1 MNFLS
6 TEKALA
12 QVVSRYQLL
21 EQTIVGETVSSFP
34 EYLSQIY
41 TVFLT
46 VVTVLAVLIL
56 VYGGIEYSISEAF
69 STKENAKKR
78 MQSALFGLL
87 LALSSALLLQTINPE
102 LLNLEIEMEALDP
115 VGSGQSAVTDGSNPE
130 FQSEPNPQ
138 APIESSGDIQKD
150 IYNAAKA
157 YENSSTSAGPGN
169 GVVAC
174 AWAVNNVITKA
185 GYQSVNGDAVKSM
198 KSVLDGSRGQEIN
211 KSEARPGDIAIVTDA
226 PSKESGKLG
235 NHVGICTDNGCN
247 RVLSNSSSRAQFDYT
262 GGFGFPEAYNEG
274 GNEYVYRLN
283 N

>member
-1 MNFLS
+1 MNFLF

-138 APIESSGDIQKD
+138 APIESSGDIQQD
-150 IYNAAKA
+150 IYNAARA
-157 YENSSTSAGPGN
+157 YENSNTSGGPNN
-169 GVVAC
+169 GRLAC
-174 AWAVNNVITKA
+174 AWAVNNVIRNA
-185 GYQSVNGDAVKSM
+185 GYQPVNGNAVRSM
-198 KSVLDGSRGQEIN
+198 ESALQSGRGEQID
-211 KSEARPGDIAIVTDA
+211 KSEAVAGDLVIQTG
-226 PSKESGKLG
+226 SGG
-235 NHVGICTDNGCN
+235 NHVGICLNSGCSS
-247 RVLSNSSSRAQFDYT
+247 VLSNSSSRASFSWTSNFNFSPSYSGQSR
-262 GGFGFPEAYNEG
+262 A
-274 GNEYVYRLN
+274 YRLTN
-283 N
+283 